1 MFMAIP
7 PLPILSLEAV
17 LLKSDFNKQP
27 KNKGMYTY
35 PLHSQIWLRANATL
49 LCLHYMGKLFPLQQS
64 VSKYYIINRY
74 FMRNRLGPLHGLPG
88 MEAHS
93 PAKLRHSRLCQL
105 VCLRQGQTTAAG
117 YIGIRQIGMIAQ
129 LEKSLFFLRQ
139 AIQALP
145 HHLPHLGHYGLLVR
159 VLLVAS
165 R

>member
-27 KNKGMYTY
+27 KYKGMYTY
-35 PLHSQIWLRANATL
+35 PLHTRIWLRANVTL
-49 LCLHYMGKLFPLQQS
+49 LCLHYMGKLLPLQQS

-105 VCLRQGQTTAAG
+105 VSLRPGQAAASG
-117 YIGIRQIGMIAQ
+117 YALVGQVGMIAQ
-129 LEKSLFFLRQ
+129 LEKAPFFVGQMGQTLSNLVLQLR
-139 AIQALP
+139 
-145 HHLPHLGHYGLLVR
+145 
-159 VLLVAS
+159 
-165 R
+165 